1 MTTTEH
7 PDQPAD
13 APTATTAHSGLVY
26 PGMGLLFVVL
36 ICCFTAW
43 GVAADL
49 TTPMVAGFKQIFD
62 MNTFQASLVQLAY
75 FGAYFLLAIPAAL
88 INERFGYKA
97 GLLSGVLLAAAGAIA
112 FYPASKIMTYE
123 AFLVALFAIAA
134 GCSILETS
142 ANPYVLSLGPEETA
156 TRRLNFAQAFNPVG
170 TNIGVLLAATLILP
184 KLDEPVNMANLT
196 PAQEHTIRAGQL
208 GAVMGPYLGL
218 GFVLIAIGLVIAI
231 KKSPPIVEEFESGD
245 LEGQRPLKILLSNK
259 RYVYGVVAQFFNVA
273 AQVCTWTY
281 LIQYSQQA
289 LNGSLQLG
297 GYLLQVSLIVFLIS
311 RFIMTWVIGRVRAT
325 NVLVVLGAL
334 AVVLCVFA
342 MFSPNVAGVVALVAV
357 SFCLSLMF
365 PTIYGVALQ
374 GLGPATKFG
383 AAGLVMAI
391 VGGAIMPLIQGRLL
405 DATSPA
411 ISFIV
416 PAVCFAVVTSFAALR
431 PEGGAAQ
438 GWRTNSMR
446 RYWIIALAFVLAA
459 CGGGGQ
465 KANFSE
471 PTNRLEVV
479 SWWVSPSEH
488 PALEVLLNAFK
499 ARNPDVEVVDG
510 AIAGGGGSNVQV
522 ALAARLQAGDPP
534 DVWQTFLGSSLR
546 AWVDADRITDVSGVY
561 ESSGLDRTM
570 PQALLD
576 AATYRVKAW
585 GVPTGSH
592 RGNVLWFNQ
601 RMLRDAGVAPARTR
615 LHDRGLRGR
624 PCEGRGKRQDRV
636 VPRRQGPVHRNRTVR
651 EHTARG
657 DRHRWM
663 GQDSG
668 RLVRLAGTSTQASA
682 FAVRTDCLPRRSERR
697 RPDVGSG
704 GEEAGDGA
712 VRLPVDERFRLRGT
726 RRQQVGRRQGLR
738 VCAVPRDHGRVLGDR
753 RHVRG
758 VVQCHGRRERHEV
771 HGDHCGSEDIAGVQQ
786 VEGVRADSE

>member
-13 APTATTAHSGLVY
+13 APTATTAHGGLVY
-26 PGMGLLFVVL
+26 PGMGLLFAVL

-49 TTPMVAGFKQIFD
+49 TTPMVAGFKRIFE

-88 INERFGYKA
+88 INQRFGYKA

-184 KLDEPVNMANLT
+184 KLDEPVNMANVT
-196 PAQEHTIRAGQL
+196 PAQEAAVRAGQL

-231 KKSPPIVEEFESGD
+231 KKSPPIVEEFPD
-245 LEGQRPLKILLSNK
+245 ADMEGQSPLKILLKNK
-259 RYVYGVVAQFFNVA
+259 RYVYGVIAQFFNVA

-311 RFIMTWVIGRVRAT
+311 RFFMTWLIGKIRAT
-325 NVLVVLGAL
+325 KVLTVLAVL

-342 MFSPNVAGVVALVAV
+342 MFSPNVAGVAAVVAL

-391 VGGAIMPLIQGRLL
+391 VGGAIMPLIQGYLL
-405 DATSPA
+405 DKTSPA

-416 PAVCFAVVTSFAALR
+416 PAVCFAVVASFAV
-431 PEGGAAQ
+431 
-438 GWRTNSMR
+438 
-446 RYWIIALAFVLAA
+446 Y
-459 CGGGGQ
+459 
-465 KANFSE
+465 
-471 PTNRLEVV
+471 
-479 SWWVSPSEH
+479 
-488 PALEVLLNAFK
+488 
-499 ARNPDVEVVDG
+499 D
-510 AIAGGGGSNVQV
+510 
-522 ALAARLQAGDPP
+522 
-534 DVWQTFLGSSLR
+534 LR
-546 AWVDADRITDVSGVY
+546 AAPHAVK
-561 ESSGLDRTM
+561 E
-570 PQALLD
+570 QA
-576 AATYRVKAW
+576 A
-585 GVPTGSH
+585 
-592 RGNVLWFNQ
+592 
-601 RMLRDAGVAPARTR
+601 
-615 LHDRGLRGR
+615 
-624 PCEGRGKRQDRV
+624 
-636 VPRRQGPVHRNRTVR
+636 
-651 EHTARG
+651 
-657 DRHRWM
+657 
-663 GQDSG
+663 
-668 RLVRLAGTSTQASA
+668 
-682 FAVRTDCLPRRSERR
+682 
-697 RPDVGSG
+697 
-704 GEEAGDGA
+704 
-712 VRLPVDERFRLRGT
+712 
-726 RRQQVGRRQGLR
+726 
-738 VCAVPRDHGRVLGDR
+738 
-753 RHVRG
+753 
-758 VVQCHGRRERHEV
+758 
-771 HGDHCGSEDIAGVQQ
+771 
-786 VEGVRADSE
+786 

>member
-7 PDQPAD
+7 ADQPHELPA
-13 APTATTAHSGLVY
+13 TAAKPSLVF
-26 PGMGLLFVVL
+26 PKMWILFGVL

-49 TTPMVAGFKQIFD
+49 TTPMVAGFKRIFE

-75 FGAYFLLAIPAAL
+75 FGAYFRLASPAAL
-88 INERFGYKA
+88 INQRFGYKA

-184 KLDEPVNMANLT
+184 KLDEPMNIANLSPGQAT
-196 PAQEHTIRAGQL
+196 AIRAGQL

-231 KKSPPIVEEFESGD
+231 KKSPPIVEEFPD
-245 LEGQRPLKILLSNK
+245 ADMAGQSPLKILMSNK
-259 RYVYGVVAQFFNVA
+259 RYVFGVVAQFFNVA

-311 RFIMTWVIGRVRAT
+311 RFFMTWLIGKIRAT
-325 NVLVVLGAL
+325 KVLTVLAVL
-334 AVVLCVFA
+334 AVVLCVVA
-342 MFSPNVAGVVALVAV
+342 MFSPNVAGVAAVVAL

-411 ISFIV
+411 ISFVV
-416 PAVCFAVVTSFAALR
+416 PAACFAVVTSFALFD
-431 PEGGAAQ
+431 
-438 GWRTNSMR
+438 
-446 RYWIIALAFVLAA
+446 L
-459 CGGGGQ
+459 
-465 KANFSE
+465 KAE
-471 PTNRLEVV
+471 
-479 SWWVSPSEH
+479 
-488 PALEVLLNAFK
+488 
-499 ARNPDVEVVDG
+499 RNPVGE
-510 AIAGGGGSNVQV
+510 
-522 ALAARLQAGDPP
+522 
-534 DVWQTFLGSSLR
+534 R
-546 AWVDADRITDVSGVY
+546 A
-561 ESSGLDRTM
+561 
-570 PQALLD
+570 
-576 AATYRVKAW
+576 
-585 GVPTGSH
+585 
-592 RGNVLWFNQ
+592 
-601 RMLRDAGVAPARTR
+601 
-615 LHDRGLRGR
+615 
-624 PCEGRGKRQDRV
+624 
-636 VPRRQGPVHRNRTVR
+636 
-651 EHTARG
+651 
-657 DRHRWM
+657 
-663 GQDSG
+663 
-668 RLVRLAGTSTQASA
+668 
-682 FAVRTDCLPRRSERR
+682 
-697 RPDVGSG
+697 
-704 GEEAGDGA
+704 
-712 VRLPVDERFRLRGT
+712 
-726 RRQQVGRRQGLR
+726 
-738 VCAVPRDHGRVLGDR
+738 
-753 RHVRG
+753 
-758 VVQCHGRRERHEV
+758 
-771 HGDHCGSEDIAGVQQ
+771 
-786 VEGVRADSE
+786 

>member
-7 PDQPAD
+7 ADQPAD
-13 APTATTAHSGLVY
+13 ELADGATAPLVY
-26 PGMGLLFVVL
+26 PKMWVLFAVL

-49 TTPMVAGFKQIFD
+49 TTPMVAGFKRIFE

-88 INERFGYKA
+88 INQKFGYKA

-142 ANPYVLSLGPEETA
+142 ANPYVMSLGPESTA

-170 TNIGVLLAATLILP
+170 TNIGVFLAATFILP
-184 KLDEPVNMANLT
+184 KLDEPMNMANLS
-196 PAQEHTIRAGQL
+196 PGQEQSIRAGQL

-245 LEGQRPLKILLSNK
+245 LDGKSPLKILASNK
-259 RYVYGVVAQFFNVA
+259 RYVFGVVAQFFNVA

-297 GYLLQVSLIVFLIS
+297 GYLLQVSLIVFLVS
-311 RFIMTWVIGRVRAT
+311 RFIMTWVIGKVRAT
-325 NVLVVLGAL
+325 KVLLVLGAL

-342 MFSPNVAGVVALVAV
+342 MFSPNVAGVTAVVAL

-391 VGGAIMPLIQGRLL
+391 VGGAIMPLIQGAIL

-416 PAVCFAVVTSFAALR
+416 PALCFAVVTSFAL
-431 PEGGAAQ
+431 
-438 GWRTNSMR
+438 
-446 RYWIIALAFVLAA
+446 F
-459 CGGGGQ
+459 
-465 KANFSE
+465 
-471 PTNRLEVV
+471 
-479 SWWVSPSEH
+479 
-488 PALEVLLNAFK
+488 
-499 ARNPDVEVVDG
+499 D
-510 AIAGGGGSNVQV
+510 
-522 ALAARLQAGDPP
+522 
-534 DVWQTFLGSSLR
+534 LR
-546 AWVDADRITDVSGVY
+546 AA
-561 ESSGLDRTM
+561 
-570 PQALLD
+570 
-576 AATYRVKAW
+576 
-585 GVPTGSH
+585 SH
-592 RGNVLWFNQ
+592 KVGE
-601 RMLRDAGVAPARTR
+601 PA
-615 LHDRGLRGR
+615 
-624 PCEGRGKRQDRV
+624 
-636 VPRRQGPVHRNRTVR
+636 
-651 EHTARG
+651 
-657 DRHRWM
+657 
-663 GQDSG
+663 
-668 RLVRLAGTSTQASA
+668 
-682 FAVRTDCLPRRSERR
+682 
-697 RPDVGSG
+697 
-704 GEEAGDGA
+704 
-712 VRLPVDERFRLRGT
+712 
-726 RRQQVGRRQGLR
+726 
-738 VCAVPRDHGRVLGDR
+738 
-753 RHVRG
+753 
-758 VVQCHGRRERHEV
+758 
-771 HGDHCGSEDIAGVQQ
+771 
-786 VEGVRADSE
+786 